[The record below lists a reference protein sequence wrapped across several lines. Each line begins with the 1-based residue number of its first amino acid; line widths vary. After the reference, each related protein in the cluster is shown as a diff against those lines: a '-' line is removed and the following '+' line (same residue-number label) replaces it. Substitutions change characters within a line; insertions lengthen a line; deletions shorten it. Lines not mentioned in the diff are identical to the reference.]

1 MEGNMNALDGGL
13 SRLLDLLTVR
23 PNANELL
30 KTLETDLLAKF
41 KLSNAIIFTL
51 DSHNI
56 SKEIYSNNLTLEEKN
71 NGGFN
76 SVLASILPTSNLTS
90 LTDSKLGRSSDD
102 NFLIIPISNGKSLKG
117 FILLE
122 LDCAHLS
129 AEDLSLIEIMGKVC
143 AFYLLS
149 ELPELKQSNST
160 EKIASQLQ
168 FSARQLQIINGFVE
182 GKTNHELAE
191 DLGFSVSTVRHETMD
206 IFRLLGAS
214 DRKEAAKIAQE
225 RSIV

>member
-1 MEGNMNALDGGL
+1 MNALKDGL
-13 SRLLDLLTVR
+13 SRLLDLLTAR

-30 KTLETDLLAKF
+30 KGLENDLLAKF
-41 KLSNAIIFTL
+41 KPSNAIIFTL
-51 DSHNI
+51 DSHNV
-56 SKEIYSNNLTLEEKN
+56 SKEIYSNNLTLEDKN

-122 LDCAHLS
+122 LDCAQLS

-149 ELPELKQSNST
+149 ELPELKQSNSI